1 MTAATKQEVQ
11 EAGQKCLEA
20 IRVLDRALKGEP
32 PPRNEEAAKAFE
44 EMVWGTFNGK
54 VRK

>member
-32 PPRNEEAAKAFE
+32 PPRNEEAAEAFE
-44 EMVWGTFNGK
+44 DLMGGIFKGK